1 MVKSVTVR
9 APCSTANLGPGF
21 DVFGLA
27 LDAFYDEVTVTKKGK
42 GITIVSSDDIPLDPK
57 KNTAGL
63 VGKAMMKDFV
73 KRGIKYKNGIE
84 VKIKKGVPA
93 GYGVGSSAASAA
105 ACAIGINEL
114 FGEVFEDWE
123 LINYAGI
130 GEKASAGTVHYD
142 NVAASIIGGFVVVN
156 PYDEQEIKFGGIQ
169 VIGFGTLIFGIP
181 RIILRAGG
189 PKPITCIP
197 PNLISC
203 SSYGLTTTNPPII
216 DAATLS

>member
-42 GITIVSSDDIPLDPK
+42 GITIVSSDDVPLDPK

-84 VKIKKGVPA
+84 IKIKKGVPA
-93 GYGVGSSAASAA
+93 G
-105 ACAIGINEL
+105 
-114 FGEVFEDWE
+114 
-123 LINYAGI
+123 
-130 GEKASAGTVHYD
+130 
-142 NVAASIIGGFVVVN
+142 
-156 PYDEQEIKFGGIQ
+156 
-169 VIGFGTLIFGIP
+169 
-181 RIILRAGG
+181 
-189 PKPITCIP
+189 
-197 PNLISC
+197 
-203 SSYGLTTTNPPII
+203 
-216 DAATLS
+216 